1 VVRILNENT
10 YRGIKS
16 YQLNMINK
24 HIIIKIEFSNEPHP
38 FLFKQSRAERDERS
52 NEPLLGTWFLLH
64 ITFPE

>member
-1 VVRILNENT
+1 
-10 YRGIKS
+10 
-16 YQLNMINK
+16 MINK
-24 HIIIKIEFSNEPHP
+24 HIIIKVEFSNEPHP